1 MLHSPLTLTQKPTVK
16 APHSNFTSTKD
27 QFHKIAFDKAM
38 AFNQRKLPWFWS
50 QTPAM
55 EKLRKEIFYAT
66 KISYPIL
73 IQGNTGTGKEI
84 VARAIHDIR
93 LAMDLAPTPESPWVA
108 TNSANI
114 PEALAESVLFGHE
127 RGAFTSARERQ
138 PGKFEIARKGTLF
151 IDEIQLLP
159 LPVQGKLLRALQ
171 QMEFETL
178 GGKQTLKINCQI
190 VAAANIEIGEAVAN
204 GTFREDLFYRF
215 SAAQLYLPSLSER
228 LDEIPAICM
237 GFLEQFRT
245 QYQTP
250 PLLIDPEALDILK
263 FHEWKGNL
271 RELEYTLLYS
281 AIRSNKVIRPDDLHP
296 KIRNK

>member
-27 QFHKIAFDKAM
+27 QFHKVAFDKAM
-38 AFNQRKLPWFWS
+38 ALNQKKLPWFWS
-50 QTPAM
+50 ETPAM
-55 EKLRKEIFYAT
+55 EKLRNDIFFAT
-66 KISYPIL
+66 KINHPIL
-73 IQGNTGTGKEI
+73 IQGSTGTGKEI

-138 PGKFEIARKGTLF
+138 PGKFEVARKGTLF

-159 LPVQGKLLRALQ
+159 VPVQGKLLRALQ
-171 QMEFETL
+171 HFEFETL
-178 GGKQTLKINCQI
+178 GGKQTFKINCQI
-190 VAAANIEIGEAVAN
+190 IAAANVEITEAIAN

-215 SAAQLYLPSLSER
+215 SAAQLHLPSLSER
-228 LDEIPAICM
+228 LHEIPVICK
-237 GFLEQFRT
+237 GFLEQFRI
-245 QYQTP
+245 QYQIP
-250 PLLIDPEALDILK
+250 PLEIDPEALDILK
-263 FHEWKGNL
+263 FYEWKGNL

-281 AIRSNKVIRPDDLHP
+281 AIRANKVIRVEDLHP
-296 KIRNK
+296 KVKSQ